1 MASKLIVSLVCDLH
15 DSDPVPA
22 AQPVRFGI
30 DGHLYQ
36 VDVCP
41 GCAAR
46 LRGVLAPFISRARPA
61 GVLRDL
67 LPGKLWLAAAGAT
80 GTRGPSEGGRRDP
93 RTL

>member
-15 DSDPVPA
+15 DRDPVPA

-36 VDVCP
+36 VDACP